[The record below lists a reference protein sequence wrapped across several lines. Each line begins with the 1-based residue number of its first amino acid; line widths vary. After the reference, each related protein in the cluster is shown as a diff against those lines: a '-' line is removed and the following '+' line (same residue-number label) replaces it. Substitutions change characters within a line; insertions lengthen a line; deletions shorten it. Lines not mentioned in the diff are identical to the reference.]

1 MSIPVDVDARIRY
14 VRVVISRFA
23 PIVMSGISEEWTVEV
38 SGRQEW
44 LQFRRLVEQVTAT
57 TSSVGS
63 EEVQKI
69 RDLLDGLL
77 YLWDE
82 EPMGN
87 IYYPYKAAEL
97 IELHCRMAIGDLCDD
112 APVSLSEWIERFAGH
127 VDWQLAKSGVDLGE
141 VSYFRHLE
149 NRFQNDGWELVNP
162 ASSVFEE
169 LMTKS
174 KEASLVYVNA
184 LTSVLG
190 GR

>member
-57 TSSVGS
+57 KSSVGS

-97 IELHCRMAIGDLCDD
+97 IELHCRMAIGDLRDD

-149 NRFQNDGWELVNP
+149 NRFQNDRRELVNP
-162 ASSVFEE
+162 DSSVFEE

-174 KEASLVYVNA
+174 KEASLAYVNA
-184 LTSVLG
+184 LTAALG

>member
-14 VRVVISRFA
+14 MRVVISRFA
-23 PIVMSGISEEWTVEV
+23 PIVMSSISEEWTVEA
-38 SGRQEW
+38 SGCQEW
-44 LQFRRLVEQVTAT
+44 LEFRGLVEQVTAT

-87 IYYPYKAAEL
+87 TYYPYKAAEL
-97 IELHCRMAIGDLCDD
+97 IELHCRMAIGDLRDD

-149 NRFQNDGWELVNP
+149 NRFQSDRRELVNP

-174 KEASLVYVNA
+174 KEASLAYVNA
-184 LTSVLG
+184 LTAALG